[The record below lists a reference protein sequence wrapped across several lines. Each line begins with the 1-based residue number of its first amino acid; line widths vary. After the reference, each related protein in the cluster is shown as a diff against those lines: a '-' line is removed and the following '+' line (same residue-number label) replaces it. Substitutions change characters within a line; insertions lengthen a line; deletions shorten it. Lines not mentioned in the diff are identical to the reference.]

1 MTTFK
6 PKTIFQYSVNIRNG
20 PDIVDDCII
29 TPPFASAQNVFWQL
43 KFNPNHNI
51 VGKGMCCSLTLWAIT
66 SPSERRN
73 LEWSKDRESSRS
85 TLFIEDKSVTYEAEV
100 NLNILEPISESVY
113 NNKRASGVYTIKD
126 TLKDPI
132 TFGIKFQDFKSL
144 VMQSPT
150 TSFWSQPLPD
160 NLRNAW
166 ENQFERPDMSDVQ
179 FIVNGKTFFASSTII
194 SQRSSY
200 FTSVFSGRWLE
211 TNYYKSFAASKTIS
225 AARPTLDI
233 KTLHSTD
240 SKSHLPFKYTV
251 KIPDFHHETF
261 RELLRY
267 FYMNEVIFDIENEL
281 TSPSSPFNILLIA
294 DKYLVTDLC
303 EIAKAEVLGTLTIEN
318 SAMILFS
325 SGGMLPDLKEKVL
338 EFVIKNFSKVRET
351 SGFEYV
357 MDNYSMFS
365 SNFGNIMKEIM
376 KLMVPKNCEKTI

>member
-6 PKTIFQYSVNIRNG
+6 PKSIFQYSVNIRNG
-20 PDIVDDCII
+20 PDIVNDYII
-29 TPPFASAQNVFWQL
+29 TPPFASAQDVFWQL

-51 VGKGMCCSLTLWAIT
+51 MGKGICCSLTLWAIP
-66 SPSERRN
+66 SPLERKN
-73 LEWSKDRESSRS
+73 LEWSKDRENSRS
-85 TLFIEDKSVTYEAEV
+85 ILFIEDKLVTYEAEV
-100 NLNILEPISESVY
+100 NLDILESISESTY
-113 NNKRASGVYTIKD
+113 NCKRASGVYTIKD

-144 VMQSPT
+144 IMQSPT
-150 TSFWSQPLPD
+150 TSFWIQPLPD

-166 ENQFERPDMSDVQ
+166 EKQFERPDMSDVR
-179 FIVNGKTFFASSTII
+179 FIVNGKNFFASSNII

-200 FTSVFSGRWLE
+200 FTNVFSGQWLE
-211 TNYYKSFAASKTIS
+211 TNYYNDITSNKTIS
-225 AARPTLDI
+225 ATRSTLDM

-240 SKSHLPFKYTV
+240 SNSYHLPIKYTV

-267 FYMNEVIFDIENEL
+267 FYMNEVIFNIGNET

-294 DKYLVTDLC
+294 DKYLVTNLC
-303 EIAKAEVLGTLTIEN
+303 EIAKAEVLRTLTIEN
-318 SAMILFS
+318 SAMILFNS
-325 SGGMLPDLKEKVL
+325 AGMCPDLKDKVL

-351 SGFEYV
+351 SGFEYI

-376 KLMVPKNCEKTI
+376 KLMIPKNCEKT